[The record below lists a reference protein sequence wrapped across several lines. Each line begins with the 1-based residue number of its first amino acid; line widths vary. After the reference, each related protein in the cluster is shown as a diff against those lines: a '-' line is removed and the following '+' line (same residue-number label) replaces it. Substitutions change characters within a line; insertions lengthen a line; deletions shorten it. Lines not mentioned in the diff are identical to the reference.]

1 MLIPTKRLPH
11 LSPLFSDFFYDFG
24 KVREFYGGDFR
35 DPAAYEEQAEKV
47 ESRPLRRQNLAAIL
61 AEQNKNYGCGPETL
75 DQIEKLVGDR
85 AGAVVTGQQVGLFS
99 GPLYTIHKALTA
111 VKLADDLSRRGWGS
125 FVPVFWL
132 ASDDHDL
139 AEIDHISLLNK
150 ESRLEEVRCPMP
162 SREGKVPASGLVLP
176 REIRDSVR
184 KLEDLTMATEF
195 KADILARLNE
205 AYEPGRTYVEAFARW
220 LTRLFKGWGLIF
232 IDAADPRFK
241 EMGKEVFDRE
251 IRQDSPSTRR
261 ALEASERLRRAGY
274 GAQVPLHE
282 GIFNLFYLD
291 KERRAVQSK
300 HDALIIRGMETA
312 VGKEELLARVKDRPS
327 SFSPNVLLRPIYQD
341 SLLPTVVYVG
351 GQAEVA
357 YFAQLKGVYGEFG
370 LPMPVIYPR
379 KSVTLVEKKVARILE
394 KFNLDIPDLWTRP
407 DGLIAEIAKRQ
418 VPDDLE
424 AALSRARGGLA
435 ENLESL
441 KAEVVA
447 FEPTLGGS
455 LDTARGKMDQQWEFL
470 EKKIRQAAAKKSET
484 AVRQLGKAAIDLYPN
499 ERLQERVFN
508 IVPYLIKYGFAFLEK
523 LDQAIDIDEHDHQ
536 VLFL

>member
-1 MLIPTKRLPH
+1 
-11 LSPLFSDFFYDFG
+11 
-24 KVREFYGGDFR
+24 
-35 DPAAYEEQAEKV
+35 
-47 ESRPLRRQNLAAIL
+47 
-61 AEQNKNYGCGPETL
+61 
-75 DQIEKLVGDR
+75 
-85 AGAVVTGQQVGLFS
+85 
-99 GPLYTIHKALTA
+99 
-111 VKLADDLSRRGWGS
+111 
-125 FVPVFWL
+125 
-132 ASDDHDL
+132 
-139 AEIDHISLLNK
+139 
-150 ESRLEEVRCPMP
+150 MP
-162 SREGKVPASGLVLP
+162 SREGKVPASGLILPPDVLDC
-176 REIRDSVR
+176 IQ
-184 KLEDLTMATEF
+184 KLAHSTLDTEF
-195 KADILARLNE
+195 KSDILARLNE
-205 AYEPGRTYVEAFARW
+205 AYEPGRSYVEAFARW

-357 YFAQLKGVYGEFG
+357 YFAQLKGVYEEFG

-394 KFNLDIPDLWTRP
+394 KFDLAIPDLWTRP

>member
-1 MLIPTKRLPH
+1 
-11 LSPLFSDFFYDFG
+11 
-24 KVREFYGGDFR
+24 
-35 DPAAYEEQAEKV
+35 
-47 ESRPLRRQNLAAIL
+47 
-61 AEQNKNYGCGPETL
+61 
-75 DQIEKLVGDR
+75 
-85 AGAVVTGQQVGLFS
+85 
-99 GPLYTIHKALTA
+99 
-111 VKLADDLSRRGWGS
+111 
-125 FVPVFWL
+125 
-132 ASDDHDL
+132 
-139 AEIDHISLLNK
+139 
-150 ESRLEEVRCPMP
+150 
-162 SREGKVPASGLVLP
+162 
-176 REIRDSVR
+176 
-184 KLEDLTMATEF
+184 MATEF

-300 HDALIIRGMETA
+300 DDALIIRGMETA

-357 YFAQLKGVYGEFG
+357 YFAQLKGVYEEFG

-394 KFNLDIPDLWTRP
+394 KFDLDIPDLWTRP

>member
-1 MLIPTKRLPH
+1 
-11 LSPLFSDFFYDFG
+11 
-24 KVREFYGGDFR
+24 
-35 DPAAYEEQAEKV
+35 
-47 ESRPLRRQNLAAIL
+47 
-61 AEQNKNYGCGPETL
+61 
-75 DQIEKLVGDR
+75 
-85 AGAVVTGQQVGLFS
+85 
-99 GPLYTIHKALTA
+99 
-111 VKLADDLSRRGWGS
+111 
-125 FVPVFWL
+125 
-132 ASDDHDL
+132 
-139 AEIDHISLLNK
+139 
-150 ESRLEEVRCPMP
+150 
-162 SREGKVPASGLVLP
+162 
-176 REIRDSVR
+176 
-184 KLEDLTMATEF
+184 
-195 KADILARLNE
+195 
-205 AYEPGRTYVEAFARW
+205 
-220 LTRLFKGWGLIF
+220 
-232 IDAADPRFK
+232 
-241 EMGKEVFDRE
+241 
-251 IRQDSPSTRR
+251 
-261 ALEASERLRRAGY
+261 
-274 GAQVPLHE
+274 
-282 GIFNLFYLD
+282 
-291 KERRAVQSK
+291 
-300 HDALIIRGMETA
+300 ETA

-351 GQAEVA
+351 GQAEVD
-357 YFAQLKGVYGEFG
+357 YFAQLKGVYEEFG

-394 KFNLDIPDLWTRP
+394 KFDLAIPDLWTRP

-424 AALSRARGGLA
+424 ATLSRARGGLA